1 MGNRNKGDR
10 NFWDSAMMN
19 NATYIQYYNRL
30 VELAISMFEW
40 INLPEEVDPRFLE
53 LVLFA
58 RGKAI
63 FIKDEDLGGYAVL
76 QVNDASQRNVYGIP
90 INRHAFSP
98 YNGYHADF
106 DITNSVIIYNN
117 ALRRNSKLDVEMFA
131 RRLYNIDRIIDVNTN
146 AQKTPV
152 IVTCDETQR
161 LTMENLMMKY
171 DGNTP
176 FIWGESGLDVKG
188 IKAFKTDAPFIGNE
202 LTELKNRY
210 WNEALTYLGISNLN
224 LQKKE
229 RLVSDEVAR
238 NMGGVIASRY
248 SRLNARKKACEEI
261 NKMFGLDLD
270 VEYRD
275 DFREQDDEFML
286 TGDTS
291 DNKAVP
297 MYIDIRSTNS
307 ADESVERVKRKESK
321 Q

>member
-1 MGNRNKGDR
+1 MSRRTKDR

-30 VELAISMFEW
+30 TELAISMFEW
-40 INLPEEVDPRFLE
+40 VNLPEEIDPRFLE

-58 RGKAI
+58 KGKAI
-63 FIKDEDLGGYAVL
+63 FFKDPDIGYMALMVTDMGPMNAYRVPL
-76 QVNDASQRNVYGIP
+76 RRRAYAS
-90 INRHAFSP
+90 
-98 YNGYHADF
+98 NGYNAELSID
-106 DITNSVIIYNN
+106 DSVMIYNN
-117 ALRRNSKLDVEMFA
+117 YLRTPSKLDVEMFS
-131 RRLYNIDRIIDVNTN
+131 RRLYNIDRTIDINVNG
-146 AQKTPV
+146 QKTP
-152 IVTCDETQR
+152 ILIECDETQR
-161 LTMENLMMKY
+161 LTLQNLYMQY
-171 DGNTP
+171 DGNKPVIYGDTALQNNP
-176 FIWGESGLDVKG
+176 L
-188 IKAFKTDAPFIGNE
+188 KAIQTGVPYVADKLTMLKTQ
-202 LTELKNRY
+202 Y

-224 LQKKE
+224 IQKKE

-248 SRLNARKKACEEI
+248 SRLNARKDACKEI
-261 NKMFGLDLD
+261 NKMFGLDID

-291 DNKAVP
+291 DDKAVP

-307 ADESVERVKRKESK
+307 ASPSEMRKVTK

>member
-10 NFWDSAMMN
+10 NFWDSALMN

-30 VELAISMFEW
+30 VELAITMFEW
-40 INLPEEVDPRFLE
+40 INLPEEIDPRFIE

-90 INRHAFSP
+90 IQRHAFSP

-106 DITNSVIIYNN
+106 TIDNSVMIYNN
-117 ALRRNSKLDVEMFA
+117 ALRRNSKLDIEMYA
-131 RRLYNIDRIIDVNTN
+131 RRIYNIDRIIDINVN

-152 IVTCDETQR
+152 VITCDESQR
-161 LTMENLMMKY
+161 LTMENLMMQY
-171 DGNTP
+171 DGNRP

-188 IKAFKTDAPFIGNE
+188 VKVLKTDAPYIADDLFG
-202 LTELKNRY
+202 LKNRY

-238 NMGGVIASRY
+238 NMGGIIASRY
-248 SRLNARKKACEEI
+248 SRLNARRQACDEI
-261 NKMFGLDLD
+261 NRMFGLDIQ
-270 VEYRD
+270 VEFRD
-275 DFREQDDEFML
+275 DFREADDEFML
-286 TGDTS
+286 TGPTS
-291 DNKAVP
+291 DDKAVA
-297 MYIDIRSTNS
+297 MYVDTASTS
-307 ADESVERVKRKESK
+307 AVAPEFMRQRTENK

>member
-10 NFWDSAMMN
+10 NFWDSALMN

-30 VELAISMFEW
+30 VELAITMFEW
-40 INLPEEVDPRFLE
+40 INLPEEIDPRFIE

-90 INRHAFSP
+90 IQRHAFSP

-106 DITNSVIIYNN
+106 TIDNSVIIYNN
-117 ALRRNSKLDVEMFA
+117 ALRRNSKLDIEMYA
-131 RRLYNIDRIIDVNTN
+131 RRIYNIDRIIDINVN

-152 IVTCDETQR
+152 VITCDESQR
-161 LTMENLMMKY
+161 LTMENLIMQY

-188 IKAFKTDAPFIGNE
+188 VKVLKTDAPYIADDLFG
-202 LTELKNRY
+202 LKNRY

-238 NMGGVIASRY
+238 NMGGIIASRY
-248 SRLNARKKACEEI
+248 SRLNARRQACDEI
-261 NKMFGLDLD
+261 NRMFGLDIQ
-270 VEYRD
+270 VEFRD
-275 DFREQDDEFML
+275 DFREADDEFML
-286 TGDTS
+286 TGPTS
-291 DNKAVP
+291 DDKAVA
-297 MYIDIRSTNS
+297 MYVDTASTS
-307 ADESVERVKRKESK
+307 AVAPEFMRQRTENK

>member
-40 INLPEEVDPRFLE
+40 INLPEEIDQRFLE

-63 FIKDEDLGGYAVL
+63 FIKDEDLGGYAVM
-76 QVNDASQRNVYGIP
+76 QVNDASQRNVYGVP

-106 DITNSVIIYNN
+106 TIDDSVIIYNN

-131 RRLYNIDRIIDVNTN
+131 RRLYNIDRIIDVNVN

-152 IVTCDETQR
+152 LVTCDETQR
-161 LTMENLMMKY
+161 LTMQNLMMQY

-188 IKAFKTDAPFIGNE
+188 IKAINTEAKFLGIE

-238 NMGGVIASRY
+238 NLGGVIASRY

-286 TGDTS
+286 TGDTG

-297 MYIDIRSTNS
+297 MYVDLRSNS
-307 ADESVERVKRKESK
+307 SASSSELRKESK